1 MLIKFSTHAEI
12 KQIKNQRL
20 RTIAPDIQALSKDEA
35 RTAFLAYIL
44 LNKEVRDR
52 TVIFTTKKGGAIM
65 ENAKEVKV
73 EDYTELYGHTPA
85 RPLKYV
91 KDKDGYGWLCDKDI
105 DPDRDLRKQGCWRRD
120 EMAFLAGN

>member
-1 MLIKFSTHAEI
+1 MLIKFNIHAEI

-20 RTIAPDIQALSKDEA
+20 RTITPEIQRLNKENT
-35 RTAFLAYIL
+35 RTVVLAYIL

-73 EDYTELYGHTPA
+73 EDYTELYGHTPVG
-85 RPLKYV
+85 PGKYV

-105 DPDRDLRKQGCWRRD
+105 DPDRDLRKQGCWRCD
-120 EMAFLAGN
+120 EMAFPAGN